1 MSLEQKIG
9 AALSLLR
16 QASQDL
22 EPAVMASSLG
32 AEDMVLAD
40 MIWKNDLPIDIFT
53 LDTGRLPEATH
64 RLLSL
69 VRDHYGKDIR
79 VYFPKSEDVE
89 QVVSQYGINGFY
101 HDVEGRKACCRA
113 RKVAVLKRALQGKR
127 SWITGLRR
135 EQSPTRQSVQAVS
148 RDEEHG
154 LVKLSP
160 LVEWTRDD
168 VWEYL
173 RSKNVPYNALHDQG
187 YASIGCAPCTR
198 AVREGE
204 DERAGR
210 WWWEHPGT
218 RECGLHLTEEPV

>member
-1 MSLEQKIG
+1 MSLEQKIEE
-9 AALSLLR
+9 ALSVLR
-16 QASQDL
+16 RASQDFD
-22 EPAVMASSLG
+22 PTVMASSLG
-32 AEDMVLAD
+32 AEDMVLTD
-40 MIWKNDLPIDIFT
+40 LIWKNDLPVEIFT

-69 VRDHYGKDIR
+69 VHDHYGKAIR

-101 HDVEGRKACCRA
+101 HHMEGRKACCRA
-113 RKVAVLKRALQGKR
+113 RKVAVLQRALQSR
-127 SWITGLRR
+127 RAWITGLRR
-135 EQSPTRQSVQAVS
+135 EQSPTRQSVQTVS
-148 RDEEHG
+148 WDEEHG

-160 LVEWTRDD
+160 LAEWTRDD

-173 RSKNVPYNALHDQG
+173 RLYNVPYNALHDQG
-187 YASIGCAPCTR
+187 YTSIGCAPCTR

-210 WWWEHPGT
+210 WWWEHPES
-218 RECGLHLTEEPV
+218 RECGLHLTKESA

>member
-1 MSLEQKIG
+1 MSLKQKIDE
-9 AALSLLR
+9 ALGLLR
-16 QASQDL
+16 RASQDFD
-22 EPAVMASSLG
+22 PAVMASSLG
-32 AEDMVLAD
+32 AEDMVLTD
-40 MIWKNDLPIDIFT
+40 LIWKNELPVAIFT
-53 LDTGRLPEATH
+53 LDTGRLPEATY

-69 VRDHYGKDIR
+69 VRDHYGRDIR

-89 QVVSQYGINGFY
+89 QVVSRYGINGFY

-113 RKVAVLKRALQGKR
+113 RKVTVLRRALQNRR

-135 EQSPTRQSVQAVS
+135 EQSSTRQSAQAVS
-148 RDEEHG
+148 WDEEHG
-154 LVKLSP
+154 LVKFSP

-173 RSKNVPYNALHDQG
+173 RSNNVPYNALHDQG

-198 AVREGE
+198 AVLEGE

-210 WWWEHPGT
+210 WWWEHSET
-218 RECGLHLTEEPV
+218 RECGLHLSKASA